1 MGGLRQAVEEIV
13 KIAKAH
19 GVEAIHPGY
28 GFLSERSDFA
38 QLCQKE
44 GIAFVGPDFRTLDQM
59 GDKTAA
65 RAIAIECEVPV
76 IPGTDGAVATLQEA
90 EEFVEQFGCPIIMKV
105 RDVYAC
111 ASLRLLSSAGGL
123 PALYVYT

>member
-1 MGGLRQAVEEIV
+1 MGGVRQAVEEIV

-76 IPGTDGAVATLQEA
+76 IPGTDGAVSTLEEA
-90 EEFVEQFGCPIIMKV
+90 EAFVEQFGCPVIMKV
-105 RDVYAC
+105 RGVCLWAAAFYCSRVAN
-111 ASLRLLSSAGGL
+111 RG
-123 PALYVYT
+123 

>member
-1 MGGLRQAVEEIV
+1 VEEIV

-44 GIAFVGPDFRTLDQM
+44 GIAFVGPDWRTLDQM

-65 RAIAIECEVPV
+65 RAIAIECDVPV
-76 IPGTDGAVATLQEA
+76 IPGTDGAIATLEEA
-90 EEFVEQFGCPIIMKV
+90 DKFVEKFGVPIIMKV
-105 RDVYAC
+105 NPVVSWVSC
-111 ASLRLLSSAGGL
+111 AARVRSGERW
-123 PALYVYT
+123 V